1 MDRPGSRRSAPPL
14 TVDTGPG
21 RDPTWS
27 GPDRQT
33 DPGVQAY
40 ESAGVQRCFTADRR
54 HEDGDELGPEER
66 GGTQMPSVQLQ
77 HPRDNEPI
85 PAGVPFAVAG
95 LALGTG
101 GAEQHLV
108 ETVTVA
114 VDSGQPLAAK
124 TKAVPK
130 QRRRVAYCEL
140 SRSDSMLP
148 THRCSNERS
157 EPAGLLSTSSTCY
170 GFRSSRTGD

>member
-1 MDRPGSRRSAPPL
+1 
-14 TVDTGPG
+14 
-21 RDPTWS
+21 
-27 GPDRQT
+27 
-33 DPGVQAY
+33 
-40 ESAGVQRCFTADRR
+40 
-54 HEDGDELGPEER
+54 
-66 GGTQMPSVQLQ
+66 MPAVQLQ

-130 QRRRVAYCEL
+130 QPGRSGLTRPRLSQTRPRTALGPVSKVHRRAAGPRGATILRGRRVRGSCL
-140 SRSDSMLP
+140 WPRQP
-148 THRCSNERS
+148 WH
-157 EPAGLLSTSSTCY
+157 
-170 GFRSSRTGD
+170 